1 MWLIDRLAETKILEA
16 IENGELDNLPGEGRP
31 IKLED
36 DSMVPEELRAG
47 YRILR
52 NAGFLPPELKI
63 RSEITQVEAL
73 LQLVQEPEQ
82 KQMLSKRLN
91 YLLAQLNQSRN
102 EQQNIRSESEYF
114 ERLSQRFSKVKD

>member
-1 MWLIDRLAETKILEA
+1 MWLIDRLAEAKILEA
-16 IENGELDNLPGEGRP
+16 KENGELDNLPGEGQP
-31 IKLED
+31 IILGD

-47 YRILR
+47 YRILH
-52 NAGFLPPELKI
+52 NAGFIPPELKI

-82 KQMLSKRLN
+82 KQILSKRLN

-102 EQQNIRSESEYF
+102 HKQNIHSESVYF
-114 ERLSQRFSKVKD
+114 ERLSQRFSKAKD